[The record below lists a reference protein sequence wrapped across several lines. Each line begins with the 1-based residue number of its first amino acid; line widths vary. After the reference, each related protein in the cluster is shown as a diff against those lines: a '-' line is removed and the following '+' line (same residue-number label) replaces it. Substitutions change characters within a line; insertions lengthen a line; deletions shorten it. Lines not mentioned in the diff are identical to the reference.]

1 MTHPRALWLILLL
14 ITLFHLMKHK
24 EEATCTL
31 QKYITPICIW
41 SFLSAL
47 LGFIFFQGYIYL
59 GGWGGLTFNDFF
71 FRNVHLKVTF
81 PFLIFK
87 TALFYFLHF
96 QHFQMV
102 KTKSGW
108 ACFPQSFS
116 GFGDCFLTD
125 VKILWPFNFSMLH
138 DEWFKRSFLTF
149 LTQIHQSCYL
159 LKVLCTSKISHLFYL
174 LLFLVCYIIL

>member
-125 VKILWPFNFSMLH
+125 VKILWPFNMLLACFMMN
-138 DEWFKRSFLTF
+138 DSN
-149 LTQIHQSCYL
+149 
-159 LKVLCTSKISHLFYL
+159 VLFWPSLHK
-174 LLFLVCYIIL
+174 YIKAATWCWKFCVQVK